1 MTNTS
6 PKSKGL
12 IDSKIDVKVKLA
24 SLWASLMFLYIYC
37 DFFDMMSPGNIE
49 SKINLTT
56 PVGPVTPQLLVIF
69 SLILIVPTLMIC
81 LSTLL
86 KPRVNKWLNIIVAIV
101 WSSMSFIILVWDIID
116 QSLPW
121 SAFYDLFQLIEIVV
135 FCIIV
140 RTAWKW
146 PKVEA

>member
-86 KPRVNKWLNIIVAIV
+86 KPRINKWLNIIVAMV

-121 SAFYDLFQLIEIVV
+121 SAFYDLFQLVEIVV